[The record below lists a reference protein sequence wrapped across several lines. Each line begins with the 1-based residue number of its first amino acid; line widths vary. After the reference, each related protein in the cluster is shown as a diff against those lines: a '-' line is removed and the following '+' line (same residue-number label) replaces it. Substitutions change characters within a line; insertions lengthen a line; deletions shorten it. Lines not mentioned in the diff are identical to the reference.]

1 MKKKLD
7 LISLIWIGT
16 GHVIGAGVVS
26 IVGSGLAAT
35 GYSVWLAFLVA
46 CVLSLIRILPVIFF
60 TSAVT
65 ADGGRYGI
73 ITKCAGEKYG
83 GLITLSSLLNWSR
96 RGTAVAA
103 LMGYISDFIPFAN
116 SKILTLIIWAFF
128 CVANLYGLDVMSRIQ
143 SIATPMLLSALAFFS
158 IICIANT
165 QQGYMDFSSPLM
177 FTGGPEGFFTAVVL
191 LSYSCDGI
199 ASMANYSTVADNP
212 KKNIPVAMMA
222 VSLITTVIYIA
233 VGFASGAVLPLSE
246 TAGKTLT
253 VTAKAVLSPVFY
265 NLFIIFGP
273 VFALLTTMNSGIMD
287 SALPVM
293 AGVKEG
299 WLPQWMAKQNRYGAY
314 FIAIGI
320 IFIIGA
326 TPVIT
331 DISVAQI
338 TSITIAL
345 GALSAFL
352 LLISAFNFPLVFEK
366 QWKESWLYISL
377 PVYYITVFVCSVI
390 ELFVVVKS
398 LAEMDF
404 KMAVLNLV
412 MLAVC
417 IAYGIFKMKSKK
429 LKENIENVPFSEQL
443 KLY

>member
-46 CVLSLIRILPVIFF
+46 CVLSFIRILPVIFF

-103 LMGYISDFIPFAN
+103 LMGYISDFMPFTN

-158 IICIANT
+158 IICISNT
-165 QQGYMDFSSPLM
+165 QQGYLDFSSPLM

-314 FIAIGI
+314 YMAIGI

-326 TPVIT
+326 VPVISG
-331 DISVAQI
+331 ISVAQI
-338 TSITIAL
+338 ASITMAL
-345 GALSAFL
+345 GALSAVM
-352 LLISAFNFPLVFEK
+352 LIISSVNFPFVFSEE
-366 QWKESWLYISL
+366 WKKSELYVPA
-377 PVYYITVFVCSVI
+377 PVYFSVVLFCAVA
-390 ELFVVVKS
+390 ELFVVIKS
-398 LAEMDF
+398 LMELDIE
-404 KMAVLNLV
+404 MAVMNIIL
-412 MLAVC
+412 LAVC
-417 IAYGIFKMKSKK
+417 IFYGIHRSKK
-429 LKENIENVPFSEQL
+429 KSDKNVIEKSNL
-443 KLY
+443 IMYT

>member
-1 MKKKLD
+1 MEKKLN

-46 CVLSLIRILPVIFF
+46 CVLSFIRILPVIFF

-96 RGTAVAA
+96 RGTAVVA
-103 LMGYISDFIPFAN
+103 LMGYISDFMPFAN

-128 CVANLYGLDVMSRIQ
+128 CVSNLYGLDVMSRIQ
-143 SIATPMLLSALAFFS
+143 SIATPMLLTALAVFS
-158 IICIANT
+158 MVCIANT

-177 FTGGPEGFFTAVVL
+177 FAGGTKGFFTAVVL

-199 ASMANYSTVADNP
+199 ASMANYSTASQNP
-212 KKNIPVAMMA
+212 KKNIPFAMIA
-222 VSLITTVIYIA
+222 VSAITTIIYIA

-253 VTAKAVLSPVFY
+253 VTAKAVLSPVLY

-293 AGVKEG
+293 AGAKEG

-314 FIAIGI
+314 YVAIGI

-326 TPVIT
+326 TPVISG
-331 DISVAQI
+331 ISVAQI
-338 TSITIAL
+338 ASITIAL
-345 GALSAFL
+345 GALSALL
-352 LLISAFNFPLVFEK
+352 LLISAFNFPFVFEK
-366 QWKESWLYISL
+366 QWKESWLHIPLSLYILS
-377 PVYYITVFVCSVI
+377 VFVCAII
-390 ELFVVVKS
+390 EMFVVIKS
-398 LAEMDF
+398 LAEMDL
-404 KMAVLNLV
+404 KMTVMNLIL
-412 MLAVC
+412 LAVC
-417 IAYGIFKMKSKK
+417 ILYGIIKMKNSNVKESNEK
-429 LKENIENVPFSEQL
+429 LSPIIYN
-443 KLY
+443 